1 MDVAGEMFARLH
13 GRVAH
18 NHSCNGI
25 GFPCSQT
32 DQHVGVERESERER
46 ERESERVT
54 TMPNPKTLNS

>member
-46 ERESERVT
+46 ERETERES
-54 TMPNPKTLNS
+54 NNDA